1 MLEKV
6 VRLKMNNIAPSPGIS
21 SISNQVLETNPCLKM
36 FIDTEKVAPI
46 PTRYFMSCKVQC
58 PYTFFERAYDLKTI
72 CIPALGRT
80 TIRKYFWNWT
90 KYVLGRIPV

>member
-6 VRLKMNNIAPSPGIS
+6 FRLKMKNIAPSPGIS

-46 PTRYFMSCKVQC
+46 PTRDFMSCKVQC
-58 PYTFFERAYDLKTI
+58 PYSYFERAYDLETI
-72 CIPALGRT
+72 FIPDVLLGS
-80 TIRKYFWNWT
+80 ISGIGQ
-90 KYVLGRIPV
+90 KYVFRKF